1 MRLQHI
7 FVLILSIIGLLAAPS
22 AQAQERSGSFR
33 SYAAA
38 GGCIGGELCEQ
49 NGDELQIRLDGL
61 PVDSVRFRAHD
72 DVGAKTGA
80 RLRVT
85 IDGQVLAPSIDVQK
99 GGDRYA
105 FDGKGLRGRLL
116 TFEALADDE
125 VVVEDIEVL
134 YAGGGVLRD
143 DDLIDERGRRI
154 GWERGRGHEIG
165 RGRGHARHRDLDG
178 DRSDRIRAR
187 LASGVSTCIGG
198 ERCDDNGDRFVVRLD
213 EWPVDQVWFQ
223 AHGDVGDKSNAR
235 LRVWIDDRL
244 LAEGLT
250 IKREL
255 ETFAID
261 ADGLEGKRL
270 VFEVVNDD
278 EVVIEDLRV
287 DYRGFRRAG
296 R

>member
-1 MRLQHI
+1 MKRLHI
-7 FVLILSIIGLLAAPS
+7 FVLIVSIAGLLAAS
-22 AQAQERSGSFR
+22 AAPAQERSGTFR

-49 NGDELQIRLDGL
+49 NGDDLQIRLDGL

-72 DVGAKTGA
+72 DVGGKTGA

-99 GGDRYA
+99 QGDRYA
-105 FDGKGLRGRLL
+105 LDGNGLRGRVL
-116 TFEALADDE
+116 TFEALSNDE

-134 YAGGGVLRD
+134 YAGYARGGVLRD
-143 DDLIDERGRRI
+143 DDFAI
-154 GWERGRGHEIG
+154 
-165 RGRGHARHRDLDG
+165 G
-178 DRSDRIRAR
+178 DRTDRVRAR
-187 LASGVSTCIGG
+187 LAPGVTTCIGG
-198 ERCDDNGDRFVVRLD
+198 DLCDDNGDRFVVRLD
-213 EWPVDQVWFQ
+213 DWPVDQVWFQ
-223 AHGDVGDKSNAR
+223 AHGDVGDRSDAR
-235 LRVWIDDRL
+235 LRVWLDDRL

-250 IKREL
+250 VKRQL
-255 ETFAID
+255 ETFSVD
-261 ADGLEGKRL
+261 VDGLEGERL